1 MTPRQKRRIAEERA
15 WTWAGFLTRW
25 LCREPFYR
33 PWGRRASGPEVL
45 AVRLLRFAR
54 RPEKE

>member
-1 MTPRQKRRIAEERA
+1 MTPRQKRRVAEDRA
-15 WTWAGFLTRW
+15 WTWAEFLTLR
-25 LCREPFYR
+25 LFREPFYR

-54 RPEKE
+54 RPERE